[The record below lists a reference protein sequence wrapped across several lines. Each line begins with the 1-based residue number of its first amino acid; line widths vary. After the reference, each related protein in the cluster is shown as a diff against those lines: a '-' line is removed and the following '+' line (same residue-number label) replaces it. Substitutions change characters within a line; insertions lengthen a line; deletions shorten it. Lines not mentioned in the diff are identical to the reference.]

1 MSSAPPC
8 ILFPHLEAPRIS
20 PISFGL
26 RYMFVQQTNNRTGAR
41 ARKAI
46 KLPLRILAHHLDLSH
61 RNVQCHPSAG
71 GSWLPS
77 ARQRYEQPCEPHAA
91 TAVRCNPFLS
101 RYYTTN
107 QSTQFRTE
115 IHLEPNPLRNKSVCP
130 SHYIQ
135 QHATTPTTMGGQVH
149 PRHAGNISERPKPFE
164 STAASTYSMERR
176 L

>member
-91 TAVRCNPFLS
+91 SAVSCIHFCRD
-101 RYYTTN
+101 TTN
-107 QSTQFRTE
+107 QSTQFKIE
-115 IHLEPNPLRNKSVCP
+115 ICLESSPLRNKSVYL